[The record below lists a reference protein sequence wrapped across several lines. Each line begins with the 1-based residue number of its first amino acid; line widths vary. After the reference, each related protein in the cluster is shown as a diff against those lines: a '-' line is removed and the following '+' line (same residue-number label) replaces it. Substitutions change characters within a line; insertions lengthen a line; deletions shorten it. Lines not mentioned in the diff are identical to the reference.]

1 MAKRILVADDE
12 EIIRNYVTRALLSRG
27 YTLETAS
34 DGVSALAL
42 AKKEEFDLVICDLKM
57 PDMRG
62 EEAIRQLRIMRPHI
76 KVVLIT
82 GSVSDISN
90 PIVPGVVVEGFLIK
104 PFGIN
109 EIRDMV
115 GKVLGTGNSV

>member
-1 MAKRILVADDE
+1 MIKKILVADDE
-12 EIIRNYVTRALLSRG
+12 EIIRNYVTRALSSRG
-27 YTLETAS
+27 YSVGTAS
-34 DGVSALAL
+34 DGASALAL

-62 EEAIRQLRIMRPHI
+62 EEVIRELKILRPRT
-76 KVVLIT
+76 KVILIT

-90 PIVPGVVVEGFLIK
+90 PVTQRVAVEGFLIK

-109 EIRDMV
+109 EIRDLAA
-115 GKVLGTGNSV
+115 KVIGAGD